1 MPIADNKTTQLTGPE
16 KAVLLLL
23 SLDEASA
30 APIMSEL
37 DPGDVRKLREVA
49 SMMRAVPASALDR
62 VYSEFVDETHQAIA
76 VPRGGIRHLR
86 RVATRALGESRTQ
99 ELFDDMPQTAMDRIA
114 AMDPAAL
121 AGVLEGEHPQVIAAI
136 LSQLSSDR
144 AAKLVEALPESVRAQ
159 ALQRLG
165 AMTEVP
171 AGLLEEV
178 ATALSADLPP
188 PGVEAALSVD
198 GVGRSAQ
205 LVRRLKKETSEP
217 LLSEIEAH
225 DSQLVAAIRRNMY
238 SFEDLGAI
246 DQRAMRELLKAVPG
260 DRLTLALKTASEHLR
275 SHLFGGMSKRA
286 ADRVR
291 EDLELL
297 GAVRLS
303 DVEEAQREI
312 VEIALRLESEGVLSL
327 GSNADAMV

>member
-1 MPIADNKTTQLTGPE
+1 MADKSTQLTGPE

-23 SLDEASA
+23 SLDEGTA

-37 DPGDVRKLREVA
+37 DPSDVRKLREVA
-49 SMMRAVPASALDR
+49 AMMRAVPASALDK
-62 VYSEFVDETHQAIA
+62 VYAEFVDETHQAIA
-76 VPRGGIRHLR
+76 VPRGGIRYLR

-99 ELFDDMPQTAMDRIA
+99 EIFDEAPATAMDRIA
-114 AMDPAAL
+114 AMDPVVL
-121 AGVLEGEHPQVIAAI
+121 GGVLETEHPQVIAAI
-136 LSQLSSDR
+136 LSQLPPER
-144 AAKLVEALPESVRAQ
+144 AARLMEALPEGVRAA
-159 ALQRLG
+159 ALTRLG
-165 AMTEVP
+165 SMTEVP

-178 ATALSADLPP
+178 ATALSEDLPP
-188 PGVEAALSVD
+188 PGVEASLSVD

-205 LVRRLKKETSEP
+205 LVRKLKKETSES
-217 LLSEIEAH
+217 LLTEIEGQ

-238 SFEDLGAI
+238 SFEDLSAI
-246 DQRAMRELLKAVPG
+246 DARAMRELLKAVPG
-260 DRLTLALKTASEHLR
+260 DRLTLALKTASEGLR

-291 EDLELL
+291 EDLDLL

-327 GSNADAMV
+327 GSDADAMV

>member
-1 MPIADNKTTQLTGPE
+1 MAEKQTQLTGPE

-23 SLDEASA
+23 SLDEGAA

-37 DPGDVRKLREVA
+37 EPNDVRKLREVA
-49 SMMRAVPASALDR
+49 ALMRAVPASALDR
-62 VYSEFVDETHQAIA
+62 VYAEFVEETHQAIA
-76 VPRGGIRHLR
+76 VPRGGIRYLR

-99 ELFDDMPQTAMDRIA
+99 ELFDDTPATAMARIA
-114 AMDPAAL
+114 TMDPVVL
-121 AGVLEGEHPQVIAAI
+121 AGVLETEHPQVIAAI
-136 LSQLSSDR
+136 LSQLPADR
-144 AAKLVEALPESVRAQ
+144 AARLIEALPENVRA
-159 ALQRLG
+159 ASLTRLG

-178 ATALSADLPP
+178 ATALSEDLPP

-198 GVGRSAQ
+198 GIGRSAQ
-205 LVRRLKKETSEP
+205 LVRKLKKETSES
-217 LLSEIEAH
+217 LLTEIEGQ

-238 SFEDLGAI
+238 SFEDLTAI

-260 DRLTLALKTASEHLR
+260 DRLTLALKTASEQLR
-275 SHLFGGMSKRA
+275 NHLFSGMSKRA

-291 EDLELL
+291 EDLDLL

-327 GSNADAMV
+327 GSDTDAMV

>member
-1 MPIADNKTTQLTGPE
+1 MAEKSTQLTGPE

-23 SLDEASA
+23 SLDEGAA

-37 DPGDVRKLREVA
+37 EPSDVRKLREVA
-49 SMMRAVPASALDR
+49 SLMRAVPASALDK
-62 VYSEFVDETHQAIA
+62 VYAEFVEETHQAIA
-76 VPRGGIRHLR
+76 VPRGGIRYLR
-86 RVATRALGESRTQ
+86 RVATRALGEVRTQ
-99 ELFDDMPQTAMDRIA
+99 ELFDDTPATAMDRIA
-114 AMDPAAL
+114 TMDPVVL
-121 AGVLEGEHPQVIAAI
+121 AGVLETEHPQVIAAI
-136 LSQLSSDR
+136 LSQLPADR
-144 AAKLVEALPESVRAQ
+144 AAKLIEALPESVRAA
-159 ALQRLG
+159 ALTRLG

-178 ATALSADLPP
+178 ATALSEDLPP

-198 GVGRSAQ
+198 GIGRSAQ
-205 LVRRLKKETSEP
+205 LVRKLKKETSES
-217 LLSEIEAH
+217 LLTEIEGQ

-238 SFEDLGAI
+238 SFEDLAAI

-260 DRLTLALKTASEHLR
+260 DRLTLALKTASEQLR
-275 SHLFGGMSKRA
+275 NHLFSGMSKRA

-291 EDLELL
+291 EDLDLL

-327 GSNADAMV
+327 GSDSDAMV

>member
-1 MPIADNKTTQLTGPE
+1 MVDKPTQLTGPE

-23 SLDEASA
+23 SLDESTA

-49 SMMRAVPASALDR
+49 AMMRAVPASALDR
-62 VYSEFVDETHQAIA
+62 VYAEFVEDAHQAIA
-76 VPRGGIRHLR
+76 VPRGGIRYLR

-99 ELFDDMPQTAMDRIA
+99 EIFDEAPATAMDRIA
-114 AMDPAAL
+114 AMDPTVL
-121 AGVLEGEHPQVIAAI
+121 GGVLENEHPQVIAAI
-136 LSQLSSDR
+136 LSQLPAEK
-144 AAKLVEALPESVRAQ
+144 AAKLVEALPEGVRAA
-159 ALQRLG
+159 ALTRLG
-165 AMTEVP
+165 SMTEVP

-178 ATALSADLPP
+178 ATALSEDLPP
-188 PGVEAALSVD
+188 PGVEASLSVD
-198 GVGRSAQ
+198 GIGRSAQ
-205 LVRRLKKETSEP
+205 LVRKLKKETSES
-217 LLSEIEAH
+217 LLTEIEGQ

-238 SFEDLGAI
+238 SFEDLAAI

-260 DRLTLALKTASEHLR
+260 DRLTLALKTASEQLR
-275 SHLFGGMSKRA
+275 NHLFSGMSKRA
-286 ADRVR
+286 ADRVK
-291 EDLELL
+291 EDLDLL

-327 GSNADAMV
+327 GSDADAMV

>member
-1 MPIADNKTTQLTGPE
+1 MAEKPTQLTGPE

-23 SLDEASA
+23 SLDEATA

-37 DPGDVRKLREVA
+37 DPNDVRKLREVA
-49 SMMRAVPASALDR
+49 AMMRAVPASALDNI
-62 VYSEFVDETHQAIA
+62 YSEFVAETHQAIA
-76 VPRGGIRHLR
+76 VPRGGIRYLR

-99 ELFDDMPQTAMDRIA
+99 EIFDEAPATAMDRIQ
-114 AMDPAAL
+114 AMDPTVL
-121 AGVLEGEHPQVIAAI
+121 AGVLENEHPQVVAAI
-136 LSQLSSDR
+136 LSQLSADR
-144 AAKLVEALPESVRAQ
+144 AAKLVEALPEGTRAA
-159 ALQRLG
+159 ALTRLG
-165 AMTEVP
+165 TMTEVP

-178 ATALSADLPP
+178 ATALSEDLPP

-198 GVGRSAQ
+198 GVQRSAQ
-205 LVRRLKKETSEP
+205 LVRKLKKETSES
-217 LLSEIEAH
+217 LLTEIEGQ

-238 SFEDLGAI
+238 SFEDLAAI

-260 DRLTLALKTASEHLR
+260 DRLTLALKTASEQLR
-275 SHLFGGMSKRA
+275 SHLFSGMSKRA

-291 EDLELL
+291 EDLDLL

-327 GSNADAMV
+327 GSDSDAMV

>member
-1 MPIADNKTTQLTGPE
+1 MPEKPQLTGPE

-23 SLDEASA
+23 SLDEGAA

-37 DPGDVRKLREVA
+37 DPNDVRKLREVA
-49 SMMRAVPASALDR
+49 ALMRAVPASSLDR
-62 VYSEFVDETHQAIA
+62 VYAEFVEETHQAIA
-76 VPRGGIRHLR
+76 VPRGGIRYLR

-99 ELFDDMPQTAMDRIA
+99 ELFDEAPATAMDRIA
-114 AMDPAAL
+114 AMDPVVL
-121 AGVLEGEHPQVIAAI
+121 AGVMENEHPQVIAAI
-136 LSQLSSDR
+136 LSQLPSDR
-144 AAKLVEALPESVRAQ
+144 AAKLIEALPENTRAA
-159 ALQRLG
+159 ALTRLG

-178 ATALSADLPP
+178 ATALSEDLPP

-205 LVRRLKKETSEP
+205 LVRKLKKETSES
-217 LLSEIEAH
+217 LLNEIEGQ

-260 DRLTLALKTASEHLR
+260 DRLTLALKTASEQLR
-275 SHLFGGMSKRA
+275 SHLFSGMSKRA

-291 EDLELL
+291 EDLDLL

-327 GSNADAMV
+327 GSDADAMV

>member
-1 MPIADNKTTQLTGPE
+1 MAEKTTQLTGPE

-23 SLDEASA
+23 SLDEGAA

-37 DPGDVRKLREVA
+37 EPNDVRKLREVA
-49 SMMRAVPASALDR
+49 SLMRAVPASALDR
-62 VYSEFVDETHQAIA
+62 VYAEFVDETHQAIA
-76 VPRGGIRHLR
+76 VPRGGIRYLR

-99 ELFDDMPQTAMDRIA
+99 ELFDDTPATAMDRIA
-114 AMDPAAL
+114 TMDPVVL
-121 AGVLEGEHPQVIAAI
+121 AGVLETEHPQVIAAI
-136 LSQLSSDR
+136 LSQLPSDR
-144 AAKLVEALPESVRAQ
+144 AARLIEALPESVRAA
-159 ALQRLG
+159 ALTRLG

-178 ATALSADLPP
+178 ATALSEDLPP

-198 GVGRSAQ
+198 GIGRSAQ
-205 LVRRLKKETSEP
+205 LVRKLKKETSES
-217 LLSEIEAH
+217 LLTEIEGQ

-238 SFEDLGAI
+238 SFEDLAAI

-260 DRLTLALKTASEHLR
+260 DRLTLALKTASEQLR
-275 SHLFGGMSKRA
+275 NHLFSGMSKRA

-291 EDLELL
+291 EDLDLL

-327 GSNADAMV
+327 GSDNDAMV

>member
-1 MPIADNKTTQLTGPE
+1 MAEKTTQLTGPE

-23 SLDEASA
+23 SLDEGAA

-37 DPGDVRKLREVA
+37 EPNDVRKLREVA
-49 SMMRAVPASALDR
+49 SLMRAVPASALDR
-62 VYSEFVDETHQAIA
+62 VYAEFVDETHQAIA
-76 VPRGGIRHLR
+76 VPRGGIRYLR

-99 ELFDDMPQTAMDRIA
+99 ELFDDTPATAMDRIA
-114 AMDPAAL
+114 TMDPVVL
-121 AGVLEGEHPQVIAAI
+121 AGVLETEHPQVIAAI
-136 LSQLSSDR
+136 LSQLPSDR
-144 AAKLVEALPESVRAQ
+144 AAKLIEALPENVRAA
-159 ALQRLG
+159 ALTRLG

-178 ATALSADLPP
+178 ATALSEDLPP
-188 PGVEAALSVD
+188 PGVEASLSVD
-198 GVGRSAQ
+198 GIGRSAQ
-205 LVRRLKKETSEP
+205 LVRKLKKETSES
-217 LLSEIEAH
+217 LLTEIEGQ

-238 SFEDLGAI
+238 SFEDLAAI

-260 DRLTLALKTASEHLR
+260 DRLTLALKTASEQLR
-275 SHLFGGMSKRA
+275 NHLFSGMSKRA

-291 EDLELL
+291 EDLDLL

-327 GSNADAMV
+327 GSDNDAMV

>member
-1 MPIADNKTTQLTGPE
+1 MVDKPMQLTGPE

-23 SLDEASA
+23 SLDEGTA

-37 DPGDVRKLREVA
+37 DPSDVRKLREVA
-49 SMMRAVPASALDR
+49 AMMRAVPASALDR
-62 VYSEFVDETHQAIA
+62 VYAEFVDDAHQAIA
-76 VPRGGIRHLR
+76 VPRGGIRYLR

-99 ELFDDMPQTAMDRIA
+99 EIFDEAPATAMDRIA
-114 AMDPAAL
+114 AMDPTVL
-121 AGVLEGEHPQVIAAI
+121 GGVLENEHPQVIAAI
-136 LSQLSSDR
+136 LSQLPAEK
-144 AAKLVEALPESVRAQ
+144 AAKLIEALPESVRAA
-159 ALQRLG
+159 ALTRLG
-165 AMTEVP
+165 SMTEVP

-178 ATALSADLPP
+178 ATALSEDLPP
-188 PGVEAALSVD
+188 PGVEASLSVD
-198 GVGRSAQ
+198 GIGRSAQ
-205 LVRRLKKETSEP
+205 LVRKLKKETSES
-217 LLSEIEAH
+217 LLTEIEGQ

-260 DRLTLALKTASEHLR
+260 DRLTLALKTASEGLR
-275 SHLFGGMSKRA
+275 NHLFSGMSKRA
-286 ADRVR
+286 ADRVK
-291 EDLELL
+291 EDLDLL

-327 GSNADAMV
+327 GSDADAMV

>member
-1 MPIADNKTTQLTGPE
+1 MAIPDKPTQLTGPE

-76 VPRGGIRHLR
+76 VPRGGLRYLR

-99 ELFDDMPQTAMDRIA
+99 ELFDDTPQTAMDRIA

-136 LSQLSSDR
+136 LSQLPADR
-144 AAKLVEALPESVRAQ
+144 AARLVEALPEAVRPQ

-198 GVGRSAQ
+198 GVARSAQ
-205 LVRRLKKETSEP
+205 LVRKLKKETSEP
-217 LLSEIEAH
+217 LLNEVEAN
-225 DSQLVAAIRRNMY
+225 DAQLVAAIRRNMY

-275 SHLFGGMSKRA
+275 NHLFGGMSKRA

-327 GSNADAMV
+327 GSDSDAMV

>member
-1 MPIADNKTTQLTGPE
+1 MNDKPMQLTGPE

-23 SLDEASA
+23 SLDEGAA

-37 DPGDVRKLREVA
+37 EPSDVRKLREVA
-49 SMMRAVPASALDR
+49 SMMRAVPASALDK
-62 VYSEFVDETHQAIA
+62 VYAEFVQETQHAIA

-99 ELFDDMPQTAMDRIA
+99 ELFDDTPRSAMDRIA
-114 AMDPAAL
+114 AVDPSVL
-121 AGVLEGEHPQVIAAI
+121 GGVLEAEHPQVIAAI
-136 LSQLSSDR
+136 LSQLPADR
-144 AAKLVEALPESVRAQ
+144 AAKLVEALPEGVRAA

-165 AMTEVP
+165 TLTEVP
-171 AGLLEEV
+171 AGLLEEI
-178 ATALSADLPP
+178 ASALSEDLPP

-205 LVRRLKKETSEP
+205 LVRKLRKETSES
-217 LLSEIEAH
+217 LLSEMESH
-225 DSQLVAAIRRNMY
+225 DSQLVALIRRNMY

-260 DRLTLALKTASEHLR
+260 DRLTLALKTASEQLR
-275 SHLFGGMSKRA
+275 NHLFSGMSKRA

-291 EDLELL
+291 EDLDLL
-297 GAVRLS
+297 GAVKLS

-327 GSNADAMV
+327 GSSSDAMV

>member
-1 MPIADNKTTQLTGPE
+1 MADKPMQLTGPE

-23 SLDEASA
+23 SLDESAA

-37 DPGDVRKLREVA
+37 EPNDVRKLREVA
-49 SMMRAVPASALDR
+49 SLMRAVPASALDR
-62 VYSEFVDETHQAIA
+62 VYAEFVEETHQAIA
-76 VPRGGIRHLR
+76 VPRGGIRYLR

-99 ELFDDMPQTAMDRIA
+99 ELFDDTPATAMDRIA
-114 AMDPAAL
+114 AMDPVVL
-121 AGVLEGEHPQVIAAI
+121 GGVLENEHPQVVAAI
-136 LSQLSSDR
+136 LSQLPADR
-144 AAKLVEALPESVRAQ
+144 AAKLVEALPEALRAA
-159 ALQRLG
+159 ALTRLG
-165 AMTEVP
+165 SMTEVP

-178 ATALSADLPP
+178 ATALSEDLPP

-198 GVGRSAQ
+198 GIGRSAQ
-205 LVRRLKKETSEP
+205 LVRKLKKETSES
-217 LLSEIEAH
+217 LLTEIEGH
-225 DSQLVAAIRRNMY
+225 DAQLVAAIRRNMY

-260 DRLTLALKTASEHLR
+260 DRLTLALKTASEQLR
-275 SHLFGGMSKRA
+275 SHLFSGMSKRA

-291 EDLELL
+291 EDLDLL

-327 GSNADAMV
+327 GSDADAMV

>member
-1 MPIADNKTTQLTGPE
+1 MAEKSTQLTGPE

-23 SLDEASA
+23 SLDEGAA

-37 DPGDVRKLREVA
+37 EPNDVRKLREVA
-49 SMMRAVPASALDR
+49 SLMRAVPASALDR
-62 VYSEFVDETHQAIA
+62 VYAEFVDETHQAIA
-76 VPRGGIRHLR
+76 VPRGGIRYLR

-99 ELFDDMPQTAMDRIA
+99 ELFDDTPATAMDRIA
-114 AMDPAAL
+114 TMDPVVL
-121 AGVLEGEHPQVIAAI
+121 AGVLETEHPQVIAAI
-136 LSQLSSDR
+136 LSQLPSDR
-144 AAKLVEALPESVRAQ
+144 AARLIEALPENVRAA
-159 ALQRLG
+159 ALTRLG

-178 ATALSADLPP
+178 ATALSEDLPP

-198 GVGRSAQ
+198 GIGRSAQ
-205 LVRRLKKETSEP
+205 LVRKLKKETSES
-217 LLSEIEAH
+217 LLTEIEGQ

-238 SFEDLGAI
+238 SFEDLAAI

-260 DRLTLALKTASEHLR
+260 DRLTLALKTASEQLR
-275 SHLFGGMSKRA
+275 NHLFSGMSKRA

-291 EDLELL
+291 EDLDLL

-327 GSNADAMV
+327 GSDSDAMV

>member
-1 MPIADNKTTQLTGPE
+1 MVDKSMQLTGPE

-23 SLDEASA
+23 SLDESTA

-37 DPGDVRKLREVA
+37 DPADVRKLREVA
-49 SMMRAVPASALDR
+49 AMMRAVPASALDR
-62 VYSEFVDETHQAIA
+62 VYADFVDDAHQAIA
-76 VPRGGIRHLR
+76 VPRGGIRYLR

-99 ELFDDMPQTAMDRIA
+99 EIFDEAPATAMDRIA
-114 AMDPAAL
+114 AMDPAVL
-121 AGVLEGEHPQVIAAI
+121 GGVLENEHPQVIAAI
-136 LSQLSSDR
+136 LSQLPADK
-144 AAKLVEALPESVRAQ
+144 AAKLIEALPEGIRAG
-159 ALQRLG
+159 ALTRLG
-165 AMTEVP
+165 SMTEVP

-178 ATALSADLPP
+178 ATALSEDLPP
-188 PGVEAALSVD
+188 PGVEASLSVD
-198 GVGRSAQ
+198 GIGRSAQ
-205 LVRRLKKETSEP
+205 LVRKLKKETSES
-217 LLSEIEAH
+217 LLTEIEGQ

-260 DRLTLALKTASEHLR
+260 DRLTLALKTASEGLR
-275 SHLFGGMSKRA
+275 NHLFSGMSKRA

-291 EDLELL
+291 EDLDLL

-303 DVEEAQREI
+303 DVEEAQHEI

-327 GSNADAMV
+327 GSDADAMV